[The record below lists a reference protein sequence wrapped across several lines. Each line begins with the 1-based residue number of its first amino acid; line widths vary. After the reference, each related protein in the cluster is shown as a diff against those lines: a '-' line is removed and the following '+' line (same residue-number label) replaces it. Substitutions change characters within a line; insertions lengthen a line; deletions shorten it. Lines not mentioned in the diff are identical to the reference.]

1 MLFSKHTT
9 CVACLAPWC
18 LGLQLEHWKVG
29 DWHCGNCIH
38 SYFCD
43 MISDTGVAWR
53 PTWGW
58 LQEIHIWL
66 ICLRFLETWWLG
78 RERENYQAELFSWP
92 SLSSHTASLQPYS
105 IVWGRHEFLPRFKR
119 TASYIVGRACGN
131 ECTYR
136 CWHLCKIQFVPYSFL
151 SSCVLTCE
159 LSFLGAITVFLF
171 FCYMQ
176 EGVVNLNTNL
186 YNSWWMYG
194 LSPSCSN

>member
-1 MLFSKHTT
+1 MLFCKHTT
-9 CVACLAPWC
+9 CVACLARWC

-53 PTWGW
+53 PSWGW
-58 LQEIHIWL
+58 LQETHMWL

-78 RERENYQAELFSWP
+78 RESELSDRVVFVASPQQPHSVTSALFHCSRQARISAQIQEECQL
-92 SLSSHTASLQPYS
+92 HC
-105 IVWGRHEFLPRFKR
+105 R
-119 TASYIVGRACGN
+119 N

-151 SSCVLTCE
+151 SSCFLTCE
-159 LSFLGAITVFLF
+159 LSFLGAITVFLFLF

-186 YNSWWMYG
+186 CNSWWMYV